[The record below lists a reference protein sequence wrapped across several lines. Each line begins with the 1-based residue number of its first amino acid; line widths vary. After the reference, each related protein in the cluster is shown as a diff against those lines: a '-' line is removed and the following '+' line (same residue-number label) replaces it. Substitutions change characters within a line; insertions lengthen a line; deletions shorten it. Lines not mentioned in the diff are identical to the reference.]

1 MHGVA
6 HGAERG
12 NARRF
17 SYWDRDA
24 KTPTQR
30 NGNLAGRAGRS
41 AVLLIVKR
49 PGGDKTKSAGSERD
63 GSLCSVGA
71 RRVPPG
77 GAARG
82 RVAGAL
88 SSGPMCGRRV
98 AASARVRVAWS
109 RGAWISIPPHLHP
122 QPHPASVW
130 MRLLIL
136 SHKMMIGSVQRVCP
150 MVILLATLSLEDSI
164 VSVESVP
171 PCSKPCSSAL
181 ARGVVVAGPD
191 RLNLNLASSRA
202 AKLRARDP
210 RRGQATGRK
219 DLTRQG

>member
-1 MHGVA
+1 M
-6 HGAERG
+6 
-12 NARRF
+12 
-17 SYWDRDA
+17 
-24 KTPTQR
+24 
-30 NGNLAGRAGRS
+30 
-41 AVLLIVKR
+41 
-49 PGGDKTKSAGSERD
+49 
-63 GSLCSVGA
+63 C
-71 RRVPPG
+71 VPC
-77 GAARG
+77 A
-82 RVAGAL
+82 
-88 SSGPMCGRRV
+88 
-98 AASARVRVAWS
+98 
-109 RGAWISIPPHLHP
+109 
-122 QPHPASVW
+122 
-130 MRLLIL
+130 
-136 SHKMMIGSVQRVCP
+136 